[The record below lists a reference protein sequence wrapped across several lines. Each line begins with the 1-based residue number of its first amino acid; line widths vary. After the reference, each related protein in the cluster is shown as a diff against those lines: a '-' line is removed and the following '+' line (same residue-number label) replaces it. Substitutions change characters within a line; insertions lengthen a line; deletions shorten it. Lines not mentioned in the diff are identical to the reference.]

1 MPERGEFL
9 TVLRERYRSYEETV
23 EELEKNRKPFE
34 GIFGMKGGPAD
45 NPCHDRFADEMRGL
59 FADYA
64 ASSPASSEVR
74 EVLDFVYA
82 EPLRYQGPQCVY
94 WMLTAVQGMTEVLI
108 PLLKPEDAKALAAS
122 YGKQYPRWKRL
133 PNQDQLLARLKKA
146 AE

>member
-1 MPERGEFL
+1 MPERGNFL
-9 TVLRERYRSYEETV
+9 SGLRERYRSYEETV

-45 NPCHDRFADEMRGL
+45 NPCHDRFAEDMRGF

-64 ASSPASSEVR
+64 AGRPDSAEVR
-74 EVLDFVYA
+74 EVLDFVFN
-82 EPLRYQGPQCVY
+82 EPVAYRGPQCAY
-94 WMLTAVQGMTEVLI
+94 WMLTAVQGLTDVLI
-108 PLLKPEDAKALAAS
+108 PLLSREDAAALAAS
-122 YGKQYPRWKRL
+122 YGKRYPRWKRL